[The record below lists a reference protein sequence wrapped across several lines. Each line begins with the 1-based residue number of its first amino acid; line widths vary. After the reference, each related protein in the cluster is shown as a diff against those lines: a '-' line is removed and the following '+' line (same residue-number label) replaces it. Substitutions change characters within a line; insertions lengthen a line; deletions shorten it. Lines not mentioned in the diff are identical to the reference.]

1 MVYCLNNK
9 TCAVTSSPR
18 GVMFSVGAPSKLGA
32 EKSVTLD
39 ELKKEK
45 ESWLS
50 AFNSKIVATAL

>member
-1 MVYCLNNK
+1 
-9 TCAVTSSPR
+9 
-18 GVMFSVGAPSKLGA
+18 MFSVGAPSKLGA